1 VKTFRVLVVGRNFL
15 LAHIDGKSEVVSPTG
30 FYTTRFVNADDAT
43 AAEYQAMAA
52 IRADEKLRSALRN
65 ARTNP
70 PIMVAENVEEVPSIL
85 DDASES
91 YVFFTGKGAGRP
103 RDITL
108 AAFPDDAPE
117 GMKEAATRRY
127 GKPGEA
133 SPPQG
138 SGESKKDRRGDA

>member
-1 VKTFRVLVVGRNFL
+1 MKTFRVLVLGRNFL
-15 LAHIDGKSEVVSPTG
+15 FAHIDGKSAVVRPTG
-30 FYTTRFVNADDAT
+30 FYTPRFVTADDAT

-52 IRADEKLRSALRN
+52 IRADETLRSALRN
-65 ARTNP
+65 ARTDP
-70 PIMVAENVEEVPSIL
+70 PIMVAEQVEEVSSIP

-91 YVFFTGKGAGRP
+91 YVFFTGKGAGRS

-117 GMKEAATRRY
+117 DIKEAATRRY

-138 SGESKKDRRGDA
+138 